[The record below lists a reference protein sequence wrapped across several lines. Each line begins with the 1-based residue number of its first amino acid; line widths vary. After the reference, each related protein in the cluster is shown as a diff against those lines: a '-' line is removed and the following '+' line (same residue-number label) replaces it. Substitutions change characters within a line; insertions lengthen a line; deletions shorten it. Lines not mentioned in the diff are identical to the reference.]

1 MLKCPAC
8 GSPHDKMYGLFIHMR
23 NSKDENHSGFDSTE
37 AIERALAGQ
46 LDVKETSE
54 PDEKSPEEESPDMA
68 TDTETPSNMFD
79 EPTTGKPVS
88 EEVKLPC
95 GHESINPDDIPAGKS
110 VICEVCGNRFEVKT

>member
-23 NSKDENHSGFDSTE
+23 NSKDENHLQYDSTE
-37 AIERALAGQ
+37 TIEKALADG
-46 LDVKETSE
+46 LDVKESFETEDNDTGKDAAMISE
-54 PDEKSPEEESPDMA
+54 NEKEASS
-68 TDTETPSNMFD
+68 MFD
-79 EPTTGKPVS
+79 EPSTGKTVS
-88 EEVKLPC
+88 QEVELPC

>member
-37 AIERALAGQ
+37 AIERALADG

-54 PDEKSPEEESPDMA
+54 ADNGSSEPEDSDMA
-68 TDTETPSNMFD
+68 SETETPSNMFD
-79 EPTTGKPVS
+79 EPSTGEVVS
-88 EEVKLPC
+88 QEVELPC

-110 VICEVCGNRFEVKT
+110 VICEVCGNRFEVKR